1 MTPLPIKCIR
11 DVIPG
16 IDSLFLRSSRTLS
29 LLSSH
34 AHDMPSSFTIHGPL
48 IVDRNLFF
56 SRFHLN
62 RFERNI
68 QP

>member
-1 MTPLPIKCIR
+1 MTPPPIKCIR
-11 DVIPG
+11 DVIPR
-16 IDSLFLRSSRTLS
+16 IESLFLRSSLTLS

-56 SRFHLN
+56 PRFHSN
-62 RFERNI
+62 RFERNR
-68 QP
+68 